1 MDTIKDRQWLEGLFD
16 SGRAPWLRVGLDP
29 AESPVG

>member
-1 MDTIKDRQWLEGLFD
+1 MDTIKDRQWLEGLLD

-29 AESPVG
+29 AETPVG